1 MEKIRTKSDLLALS
15 LDEIQEHE
23 NQAWAYYSKVKKVMN
38 FMQLED

>member
-1 MEKIRTKSDLLALS
+1 MEEIKTKSDLLALS

-23 NQAWAYYSKVKKVMN
+23 HQAWTYYSKVKKVMN